1 MSDDD
6 RPRPDLFALVRETAV
21 PAYERLNWEG
31 SFSRYVE
38 ELVAADPAAH
48 VRTAYQL
55 VRDMLAHFGTEQ
67 HDRDGELI
75 TRYKL
80 FDDPFDGG
88 RNALFGVERV
98 VDRLAGAIR
107 AAAREEGKERIL
119 VLNGPVGT
127 AKTSLFDLL
136 CLGLEEYSRTTAG
149 AVYTFH
155 WSVPRTLDEDSGG
168 GLGFGPVSTTGDDE
182 EFARVPCQM
191 RDHPLLL
198 IPRAERRNWLL
209 TLFAQRWPD
218 PAERPLIPRKILDG
232 DLCFNCQS
240 IARHLL
246 RRAGGDWERVVRRV
260 TVERFVMSELA
271 GTGVAKVHP
280 EGNVEGGAAILSF
293 DENYKALAQVL
304 WDVTLVRYAGKYVHG
319 NRGVMHYSDLFK
331 KPVVYLQHL
340 LAAVEE
346 HKVDFGEVGADVD
359 VLIVGT
365 TNEPEYLALR
375 NNPVA
380 YGLRSRIRLI
390 DVPYLLM
397 WPDEQ
402 RIYDQ
407 SMREAARATH
417 IAPHTTEI
425 AALWAVMTRLVP
437 SQLGRRDSLSEAARR
452 ACGSLDPLQ
461 KALLYSGQV
470 PTTLSADER
479 KALSRNVRRALR
491 HEWPREGMSGVSTR
505 VIQNALADI
514 CEDESTPCVT
524 PFRLFKALRRVIS
537 EGPEIHEFLAR
548 TAEGDYFDAQRQ
560 LELVEAWYD
569 HQLADALE
577 RSVVDVEPSEL
588 DERIRDYLRHAQA
601 FNAGQKIPHPQTGV
615 ATPPDES
622 RMRWIEDAAQV
633 QDEDRAEF
641 RFKVVARATEG
652 VRDDHGQLDLR
663 ETYRD
668 LYRAAVE
675 GLYGDRHEQMRWDL
689 IQRAFERGFDPRDPA
704 SGGANID
711 AGTARACRTLLANL
725 IDKHGYCPQCAR
737 DGVIYAVGKGL
748 LE

>member
-6 RPRPDLFALVRETAV
+6 RPTADLFALMRDTAV
-21 PAYERLNWEG
+21 PAYERLYWEG
-31 SFSRYVE
+31 SFDRYVD
-38 ELVAADPAAH
+38 ELVTPDPAPH

-55 VRDMLAHFGTEQ
+55 VRDMLAHFGQEQ
-67 HDRDGELI
+67 VDRDGDTY
-75 TRYKL
+75 TRYRL

-88 RNALFGVERV
+88 RNALFGVEQV

-127 AKTSLFDLL
+127 AKTSLLDLL
-136 CLGLEEYSRTTAG
+136 CQGLEAYSREAAG
-149 AVYTFH
+149 AVYTFS
-155 WSVPRTLDEDSGG
+155 WSVPRNLDADAGA
-168 GLGFGPVSTTGDDE
+168 GLGFGPSGGGESDE

-198 IPRAERRNWLL
+198 IPRAERGRWLHA
-209 TLFAQRWPD
+209 LFASRWPD
-218 PAERPLIPRKILDG
+218 PANRPLIPRKILDG
-232 DLCFNCQS
+232 DLCFNCQA

-246 RRAGGDWERVVRRV
+246 RRAGGDWERVVKRV

-390 DVPYLLM
+390 DVPYLLH

-407 SMREAARATH
+407 AMREAARATH
-417 IAPHTTEI
+417 IAPHTTQI
-425 AALWAVMTRLVP
+425 AALWAVMTRLAP
-437 SQLGRRDSLSEAARR
+437 SQLGRDDSLGDAARR

-461 KALLYSGQV
+461 KTLLYAGLAPS
-470 PTTLSADER
+470 TLAADDR
-479 KALSRNVRRALR
+479 KALTRDVRRTLR
-491 HEWPREGMSGVSTR
+491 REFHREGMSGVSTR

-524 PFRLFKALRRVIS
+524 PFRLFRALRRVIS

-548 TAEGDYFDAQRQ
+548 KPEGDYFDAQRQ
-560 LELVEAWYD
+560 LELAEAWFD
-569 HQLADALE
+569 RQISDNLE
-577 RSVVDVEPSEL
+577 RSVIDVEPSEL
-588 DERIRDYLRHAQA
+588 DDRIRDYLHHAQA
-601 FNAGQKIPHPQTGV
+601 FNAGG
-615 ATPPDES
+615 TPSASGDDAPDEA
-622 RMRWIEDAAQV
+622 RLRWIEDAIGVA
-633 QDEDRAEF
+633 DDDREEF
-641 RFKVVARATEG
+641 RFKVLARATEG
-652 VRDDHGQLDLR
+652 VRDDEGGLNLR

-668 LYRAAVE
+668 LYRAAVQ
-675 GLYGDRHEQMRWDL
+675 GLYGDRQEQMRWDL
-689 IQRAFERGFDPRDPA
+689 IQRAFERGFDPDDPA
-704 SGGANID
+704 TGGANLD
-711 AGTARACRTLLANL
+711 SGTTRACRTLLGNL
-725 IDKHGYCPQCAR
+725 TTKHGYCPACAR

-748 LE
+748 MD

>member
-1 MSDDD
+1 MNDDGPPAGD
-6 RPRPDLFALVRETAV
+6 APAPDLFARMRETAV

-31 SFSRYVE
+31 SFTRYVE
-38 ELVAADPAAH
+38 ELVAADPAPH

-55 VRDMLAHFGTEQ
+55 VRDMLESFGTDQVE
-67 HDRDGELI
+67 RDGEDI
-75 TRYKL
+75 TRYRL

-88 RNALFGVERV
+88 RNALFGVEGV

-127 AKTSLFDLL
+127 AKTSIFDLL
-136 CLGLEEYSRTTAG
+136 CRGLEAYSRTDDG
-149 AVYTFH
+149 AVYTFS
-155 WSVPRTLDEDSGG
+155 WSIPRTLDDDGG
-168 GLGFGPVSTTGDDE
+168 TGLGFGPSAGGGDDE

-198 IPRAERRNWLL
+198 IPRAERRRWLHE
-209 TLFAQRWPD
+209 LFETRWPD
-218 PAERPLIPRKILDG
+218 AAERPLIPRKILDG

-240 IARHLL
+240 IARHLI
-246 RRAGGDWERVVRRV
+246 RRAGGDWERVVKRV

-375 NNPVA
+375 KNPIA

-390 DVPYLLM
+390 DVPYLLH

-407 SMREAARATH
+407 AMREAARATH
-417 IAPHTTEI
+417 IAPHTTQI
-425 AALWAVMTRLVP
+425 AALWAVMTRLAP
-437 SQLGRRDSLSEAARR
+437 SQLSRSDDLSESARR
-452 ACGSLDPLQ
+452 ACGSLDPMQ
-461 KALLYSGQV
+461 KAQLYAGVV
-470 PTTLSADER
+470 PPTLAADDR
-479 KALSRNVRRALR
+479 KALTRNVRRALR
-491 HEWPREGMSGVSTR
+491 HEYAREGMSGVSTR
-505 VIQNALADI
+505 VIQNVLADI
-514 CEDESTPCVT
+514 CEDESTDCVN
-524 PFRLFKALRRVIS
+524 PFRLFKGLRRVIQ

-548 TAEGDYFDAQRQ
+548 NAEGDYFDAQRQ
-560 LELVEAWYD
+560 LELAETWFD
-569 HQLADALE
+569 RQLEDTLE
-577 RSVVDVEPSEL
+577 LSVVDVEPSEL
-588 DERIRDYLRHAQA
+588 DERIRRCRRRRAAARRRTKRGCGGSRMRPAWRTTTATSSGSRRLP
-601 FNAGQKIPHPQTGV
+601 GPPKGC
-615 ATPPDES
+615 ATPP
-622 RMRWIEDAAQV
+622 
-633 QDEDRAEF
+633 
-641 RFKVVARATEG
+641 ARSTCG
-652 VRDDHGQLDLR
+652 
-663 ETYRD
+663 
-668 LYRAAVE
+668 
-675 GLYGDRHEQMRWDL
+675 
-689 IQRAFERGFDPRDPA
+689 
-704 SGGANID
+704 
-711 AGTARACRTLLANL
+711 
-725 IDKHGYCPQCAR
+725 
-737 DGVIYAVGKGL
+737 
-748 LE
+748 